1 MLSGILSF
9 LGGSVFRM
17 IWGEISAW
25 ITAKQNHAFEI
36 ERMKAQEE
44 LEAAQHARNLEAIRV
59 QAELGVK
66 TIQVQADADSTRL
79 ELEGW
84 SEAVANATKP
94 TGIFAVDFW
103 NGIIR
108 PLAASIAIVLWV
120 CSLNE
125 QGWKMTAWDQEL
137 VGVILGFFFA
147 SRELMKRGK

>member
-1 MLSGILSF
+1 MFSGILSF

-36 ERMKAQEE
+36 ERMDKQEA

-59 QAELGVK
+59 QAELGIK
-66 TIQVQADADSTRL
+66 TIQVQADADATRL
-79 ELEGW
+79 ELDGW
-84 SEAVANATKP
+84 SKAVAEATKP
-94 TGIFAVDFW
+94 TGIFAVDCW
-103 NGIIR
+103 NGVIR
-108 PLAASIAIVLWV
+108 PLAASIAIILWV
-120 CSLNE
+120 FALNQ
-125 QGWKMTAWDQEL
+125 QGWKMGDWDKEL